1 MGSILSRTFAVIVT
15 LGLQTSDDAS
25 SEPFDVEDVAK
36 CAILVA
42 PLDHAQ
48 VSARIRAFLK
58 NEAYVRVLK
67 GSVLVQPRPQLFTRV
82 VGGTTVVHRRF
93 SSFEKLGEMNARPDE
108 VDLDT
113 ESIPTGDPRVSQ
125 K

>member
-1 MGSILSRTFAVIVT
+1 MMLRRSL
-15 LGLQTSDDAS
+15 L
-25 SEPFDVEDVAK
+25 PFDVEDVAK

-48 VSARIRAFLK
+48 VSARILAFLK

>member
-1 MGSILSRTFAVIVT
+1 MPCLEPVIVT

-48 VSARIRAFLK
+48 VSARILAFLK

-67 GSVLVQPRPQLFTRV
+67 CSVLVQPRPQLFTRV
-82 VGGTTVVHRRF
+82 VGGQGTTVVHRRF

-108 VDLDT
+108 VDSDT

-125 K
+125 M